1 MAAKPEYDF
10 NSDIFKKNPF
20 YKRLAKDHLSLCEI
34 ESDSIEWE
42 VVNTRGALK
51 IPCEYHFHFHFKS
64 LIGINEDKSPIF
76 GNHHIAKVTFP
87 PKYPI
92 EAPELYMQTN
102 LWHPNIKSEGRYK
115 GRICGNTKGFGL
127 GFDLFLLVIRMGE
140 ILQFK
145 QYHAENTPP
154 FPEDIKAARWL
165 LEFGEPSGLVNKY
178 KDVCIDNTPLVR
190 NAEVSG
196 TVLEVVPII
205 KSVEVETPAPVKE
218 EIFEEEIVQDEVP
231 IIQEV
236 NPVVETSSEEESP
249 ASAPGRMKLSIL
261 SKKKGGKKKITIQK
275 KDK

>member
-1 MAAKPEYDF
+1 MDKRPVYDF
-10 NSDIFKKNPF
+10 SSDIFKKNPF
-20 YKRLAKDHLSLCEI
+20 YKRLAKDHLSLFDI
-34 ESDSIEWE
+34 ESDVVEWE

-51 IPCEYHFHFHFKS
+51 IPCEYHFHFNVKS
-64 LIGINEDKSPIF
+64 IVGLNPDNSPVF

-92 EAPELYMQTN
+92 EAPELYMQTD

-127 GFDLFLLVIRMGE
+127 GFDLFLLVIRIGE

-178 KDVCIDNTPLVR
+178 QDICIDNTPLVK
-190 NAEVSG
+190 NAEVEGIVPESKD
-196 TVLEVVPII
+196 VHFKAKEEPKVVEIEETSDKP
-205 KSVEVETPAPVKE
+205 EDETPV
-218 EIFEEEIVQDEVP
+218 IREVDATAS
-231 IIQEV
+231 
-236 NPVVETSSEEESP
+236 TSGSSASP
-249 ASAPGRMKLSIL
+249 PSAPGRMKISIL
-261 SKKKGGKKKITIQK
+261 STKKADKKKISIQK
-275 KDK
+275 KDE